1 MIEWGQG
8 ESPGR
13 LTLRTPAKVNLG
25 LRLVGQR
32 ADGYHLI
39 ESVFAPIDLYDEIEL
54 AWHAGPDEIQFA
66 LEFAAD
72 AELPPGLSDVTAGPD
87 NLVVR
92 AAEAFREASGQ
103 AGTLEIRLRK
113 RIPAGA
119 GLGGGSSDAG
129 AVLAGL
135 ARLVGTDSPDSDALA
150 AIALQLGADVPY
162 FLAPQP
168 AFVSGIGEQIEP
180 IDSLPSFAL
189 VIANPGISVATAE
202 VYRVADLLR
211 DSLTEPEAGST
222 MRAISRLRGDIADQG
237 PALADLLVND
247 LEPAAIRLCPPIGR
261 LLGRLKE
268 AGALS
273 VVMSG
278 SGGTVFGVFPD
289 REAAEMAAKSLR
301 VNVNTKEEQV
311 SGVIV
316 PHEAFIRVTRI
327 LSDFQI

>member
-39 ESVFAPIDLYDEIEL
+39 ESVFVPIDLYDEIEL
-54 AWHAGPDEIQFA
+54 AWHAGPDAIQFS

-72 AELPPGLSDVTAGPD
+72 CELPLGLSDVTAGPD

-92 AAEAFREASGQ
+92 AAEAFRETSGQ

-135 ARLVGTDSPDSDALA
+135 ARLAGTDSPDSDALA
-150 AIALQLGADVPY
+150 AMALQLGADVPY
-162 FLAPQP
+162 FLAPEP

-202 VYRVADLLR
+202 VYRVADLDCA
-211 DSLTEPEAGST
+211 DSLTGPRGRLYDAGDFDGCEVAKT
-222 MRAISRLRGDIADQG
+222 RTWRPCPWG
-237 PALADLLVND
+237 PAGQRPRTRRDSTL
-247 LEPAAIRLCPPIGR
+247 P
-261 LLGRLKE
+261 
-268 AGALS
+268 
-273 VVMSG
+273 
-278 SGGTVFGVFPD
+278 PD
-289 REAAEMAAKSLR
+289 RAAYWVEFERGWSSVAVSHVRER
-301 VNVNTKEEQV
+301 VGR
-311 SGVIV
+311 SFGD
-316 PHEAFIRVTRI
+316 
-327 LSDFQI
+327 L